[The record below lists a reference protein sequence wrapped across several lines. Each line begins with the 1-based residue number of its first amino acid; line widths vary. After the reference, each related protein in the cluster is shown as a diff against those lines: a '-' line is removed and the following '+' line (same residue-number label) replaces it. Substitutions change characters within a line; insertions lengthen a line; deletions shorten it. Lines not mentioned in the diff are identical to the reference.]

1 MMHNMCMKETSPH
14 SLTHDRPPIHLSTQT
29 LLRPAAANHTVG
41 QMDAQRKMSTGF
53 RKIDIDQYGDDV
65 FKEEELNSL
74 EPQSPAGVDEQ
85 EVKRLLQSG
94 RKGEALRSILSS
106 APIHTKNQQAK
117 DRAADLMMQVLMATK
132 TSEIEA
138 AIEKLEPEL
147 ADILMKYIY
156 RGFESPS
163 EGSSAHLLTWHEKV
177 FAIAGVGSI
186 VRVLTDKKKV

>member
-1 MMHNMCMKETSPH
+1 MEETSPYQLTHHPPIH
-14 SLTHDRPPIHLSTQT
+14 SLTDCRHPNT
-29 LLRPAAANHTVG
+29 G
-41 QMDAQRKMSTGF
+41 MEAQRKMSTGF

-94 RKGEALRSILSS
+94 KKGEALRSILTS
-106 APIHTKNQQAK
+106 APINTKNQQAK
-117 DRAADLMMQVLMATK
+117 DRAADLMMQVMMATK
-132 TSEIEA
+132 SGEIEPA
-138 AIEKLEPEL
+138 VEKLEPEL

-163 EGSSAHLLTWHEKV
+163 EGSSAHLLLWHEKV